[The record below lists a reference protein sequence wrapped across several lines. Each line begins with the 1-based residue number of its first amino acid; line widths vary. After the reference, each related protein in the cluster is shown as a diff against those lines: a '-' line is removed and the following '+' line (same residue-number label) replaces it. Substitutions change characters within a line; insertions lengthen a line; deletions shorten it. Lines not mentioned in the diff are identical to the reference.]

1 MVAKP
6 YTWKDGATLE
16 EHSRR
21 KHQIIRQYFAR
32 YIRVRCQLPQQ
43 SKFRFAIVDGFAGGG
58 VYNCGASGSPLI
70 FIEEL
75 RATSIELNLRRA
87 NEGMSPLDI
96 ECVLI
101 FNDFDPGAIEILKQH
116 VAPLLAGIKESEPRL
131 HLEVHYRQQEFENVY
146 AEIRE
151 FLQYNRVQSVLFNL
165 DQCGNSRVAH
175 ETLTDIIASFSS
187 PEIFYTF
194 AIEALISFLKKT
206 DPNALNARLNPI
218 GVDADSVSNLG
229 LMMNNQAWLGAT
241 ERLVFEAFERCASYV
256 SPFSIHNP
264 NGWNYWMLHF
274 AKSHRARQEYNDVL
288 HDNASTLAHYGRSGL
303 HMLAYD
309 PQHEGGLYLFDMKGR
324 DSAKSQLHG
333 DIPRLVSEFGDAVSV
348 ADFYASIYTA
358 TPAHTQDI
366 HGVMIENPD
375 LQVVTARGG
384 DRGAPHTIRPTDTLR
399 LRQQRSFSFS
409 TPPSKRR

>member
-1 MVAKP
+1 MVSKP
-6 YTWKDGATLE
+6 YTWKDGAILE

-21 KHQIIRQYFAR
+21 KHQIIRQYFGR

-58 VYNCGASGSPLI
+58 IYKCGASGSPLI

-75 RATSIELNLRRA
+75 RAASIELNLRRA
-87 NEGMSPLDI
+87 SEGMSPLDI

-101 FNDFDPGAIEILKQH
+101 FNDYDSSAIESLKQC
-116 VAPLLAGIKESEPRL
+116 VEPLIADIKDNTPRL
-131 HLEVHYRQQEFENVY
+131 HLNVQYRQQKFERVY
-146 AEIRE
+146 PEIRE

-165 DQCGNSRVAH
+165 DQCGNSHVER
-175 ETLTDIIASFSS
+175 ETLADIIASFSS

-194 AIEALISFLKKT
+194 AIEALIAFLQKT
-206 DPNALNARLNPI
+206 DPNALNTRLNPI
-218 GVDADSVSNLG
+218 GVDADNVSKLA
-229 LMMNNQAWLGAT
+229 LMMNDQMWLGTA

-264 NGWNYWMLHF
+264 SGWNYWMLHF

-309 PQHEGGLYLFDMKGR
+309 PRQEGGLYLFDMTGR

-358 TPAHTQDI
+358 TPAHTHDI
-366 HGVMIENPD
+366 HSVMIENPD

-384 DRGAPHTIRPTDTLR
+384 DREAPHTIRPTDTLR
-399 LRQQRSFSFS
+399 LKQQRSFSFS
-409 TPPSKRR
+409 QPPNRR